1 MPSAAHNLPHAEFAP
16 ATRRQFFSRS
26 ATSLA
31 PLAFSSLC
39 AAADQGTT
47 ESQGP
52 LPPRRPVTAPRAKS
66 IIFLF
71 QIGGPSQI
79 DLFDP
84 KPELLRREGEP
95 LPESILKQISFAQI
109 QEKRPQLMG
118 SPWRFA
124 RHGES
129 GAEISELLPHTAAIA
144 DSLTFVK
151 TLKTDDTNHMF
162 AELMMNTGWRRFG
175 RPSLGSWVVYGLG
188 TAAQNLPAFMVLRS
202 GMRPRSKSAN
212 YGNGFLPPHYQGTPL
227 RTSGS
232 PLLNLAS
239 PSGFSPE
246 TQQRSIQAITDLN
259 RLRLNQTGDPQIES
273 RIAAYEIA
281 FRMQSTA
288 PELLELNRET
298 PQTLKMYGIDDVK
311 TPSYARNCLLARR
324 LVERGVRFV
333 QCFHGDWDHHT
344 GIKNGLPQQCRVT
357 DQASAALIRDLSQR
371 GLLDDTLVVWGGEL
385 GRTPVAQKS
394 KQPNGSVGRDHQI
407 EAFTMWFTGGGVKTG
422 RTIGQTND
430 LGCFPESDSWH
441 VYDLQATL
449 LHALGLDHER
459 LTYRHQ
465 GRDYRLTDIHGEVK
479 SELFG

>member
-1 MPSAAHNLPHAEFAP
+1 VITESPIDR
-16 ATRRQFFSRS
+16 ATRRQFFGCS
-26 ATSLA
+26 ALSLA
-31 PLAFSSLC
+31 PVALSSLL
-39 AAADQGTT
+39 AADDP
-47 ESQGP
+47 SAKHIAGP
-52 LPPRRPVTAPRAKS
+52 LPARPPQIIPRAKS

-84 KPELLRREGEP
+84 KPELLRRQGEP

-109 QEKRPQLMG
+109 QEKQPKLMG
-118 SPWRFA
+118 SPWSFA
-124 RHGES
+124 RHGAC
-129 GAEISELLPHTAAIA
+129 GADVSELLPHTASIV
-144 DSLTFVK
+144 DSLTIVK

-175 RPSLGSWVVYGLG
+175 RPSLGSWAVYGLG
-188 TAAQNLPAFMVLRS
+188 TESQNLPAFMVLRS

-212 YGNGFLPPHYQGTPL
+212 YGNGFLPSQYQGTPL
-227 RTSGS
+227 RSSGT

-239 PSGFSPE
+239 PAGFSAE
-246 TQQRSIQAITDLN
+246 TQRRSVRAINDLN
-259 RLRLNQTGDPQIES
+259 RLRLADTGDPEIAA

-288 PELLELNRET
+288 PELLDLKQET
-298 PQTLKMYGIDDVK
+298 PRTLSMYGIENVA

-344 GIKNGLPQQCRVT
+344 GIDNGLPQQCRLT
-357 DQASAALIRDLSQR
+357 DQASAALIRDLAQR

-394 KQPNGSVGRDHQI
+394 KKPGVAVGRDHQI
-407 EAFTMWFTGGGVKTG
+407 EAFTMWFAGGGVKPG
-422 RTIGQTND
+422 QTIGATND
-430 LGCFPESDSWH
+430 LGCLPTAESWH

-449 LHALGLDHER
+449 LHALGLDHQR

-465 GRDYRLTDIHGEVK
+465 GRDFRLTDIHGQVK